1 LKPIDLQEYR
11 RKRLLEERPW
21 RRDIEGVDGDSPLG
35 ALVQRFAWLSRNDI
49 DISEYE
55 LYLEAMEKD
64 DSDRKR

>member
-1 LKPIDLQEYR
+1 MKPTDLQEYKR
-11 RKRLLEERPW
+11 RRLLKERPW

-35 ALVQRFAWLSRNDI
+35 GLVQRFAWLLRNDI

-64 DSDRKR
+64 DSGRQR